1 MNWPKNSLVFCW
13 LWFLDKPMHI
23 GLIDGAKILFKLFIS
38 SRFEL
43 ICVVRIPS
51 KYNIFTS
58 IPFDL
63 SNQIR
68 LKILFTCTFAI
79 TALKIMCFGDSNVK
93 RHQDIFHYGVLAEAE
108 TTFVETYTFDNL
120 KENIFVITGEEDY
133 IIIHVLTNNIKYI
146 CYDHFWKSDYER
158 KNDLIYLAD
167 DFAITIRKLIAKY
180 PDMKIIISMVLP
192 RYDGKNLLKMGSDG
206 NEIIN
211 VEISKNFLEVENV
224 ILIKNC
230 DMDKTDF
237 DEDKFHL
244 SKGTIH

>member
-93 RHQDIFHYGVLAEAE
+93 RHQDIFHYGVLSEAE

-120 KENIFVITGEEDY
+120 KENIYVITGEEDY
-133 IIIHVLTNNIKYI
+133 LIIHVLTNNIKYI

-180 PDMKIIISMVLP
+180 PEMKIIISMVLP
-192 RYDGKNLLKMGSDG
+192 RYDGKNLLKMGSAHHAVG
-206 NEIIN
+206 IIQT
-211 VEISKNFLEVENV
+211 NFFGW
-224 ILIKNC
+224 
-230 DMDKTDF
+230 DF
-237 DEDKFHL
+237 
-244 SKGTIH
+244 